1 MKKHKMCKYHPD
13 YDPNNPTPKPWQN
26 RKATQANSQSA
37 PATPAPAAQPAP
49 IPLAPGSVL
58 KALLSNQT
66 ALQPTQTTVVATAHG
81 PPPGTTLY
89 DANGQ
94 SYLISTAKTYHT
106 SQSSMA
112 PSIGSLIDGGCNCQA
127 SVFY

>member
-1 MKKHKMCKYHPD
+1 MGKFNPN
-13 YDPNNPTPKPWQN
+13 YDPNNPQPKPWQN
-26 RKATQANSQSA
+26 RKANQATAQPA
-37 PATPAPAAQPAP
+37 PAAPAPAAQPAP

-58 KALLSNQT
+58 KSLLSNQT
-66 ALQPTQTTVVATAHG
+66 ALQPTQTTVVATAHR

-106 SQSSMA
+106 SQSSWLQVL
-112 PSIGSLIDGGCNCQA
+112 GH
-127 SVFY
+127 